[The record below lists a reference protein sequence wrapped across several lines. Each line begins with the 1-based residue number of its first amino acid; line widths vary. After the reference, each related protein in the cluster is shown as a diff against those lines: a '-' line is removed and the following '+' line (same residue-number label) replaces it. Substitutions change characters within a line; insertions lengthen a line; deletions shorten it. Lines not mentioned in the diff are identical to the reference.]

1 MPLTPAT
8 RLGSYQIIAPLGA
21 GGMGEVY
28 RAHDTRLA
36 RDIALK
42 VLPDGVASSPERLA
56 RFEREA
62 RTVAGLNHPN
72 IVTLHS
78 IEEVDGTRFITM
90 ELVDGRDLGALIGA
104 GSVPLGQVLDLA
116 IPLADALVAAH
127 EKGVVHRDLK
137 PANVMMTRDGRVKV
151 LDFGLAKLTE
161 TEPDL
166 QSTRAAT
173 LTAPIS
179 EIGQVMGTVPY
190 MAPEQLRGEAVDART
205 DLFSFGVLVYELSTS
220 RRPFGGKTFADVSS
234 AILRDPPEPLTR
246 VRSDLP
252 ADLERIIGRCLEK
265 QPRERFQT
273 ALDVANELRGLRR
286 ALERGAPPAPKPA
299 LEAVASIAVLPFV
312 NRSAGADDEYFSDGI
327 ADELLNVLA
336 RIKRLRVTARS
347 SSFHFKGKDATI
359 AEIARALDV
368 STVLEG
374 SVRKAGDRVRIG
386 VQLVRAADSVQ
397 LWSETY
403 DRTLDDIFA
412 VQDEIARSVAQ
423 ELSATLLGETA
434 EAPTTGQTR
443 AEIPVASKG
452 RQCDPESYDL
462 YLRGRYLF
470 GATADGPVRAQ
481 ELFRQAIER
490 SPQFALAYSGLG
502 ESYVMQSWLGSRDR
516 ELTVSLAKGA
526 LAKALALDDQQCEA
540 RVLAAQ
546 IKLFFDWNWAGAEQ
560 DYRRAVELHPGSDLA
575 HREYGA
581 FLSFMGRF
589 EEGLAAARRAQALDP
604 LSVNATHEVGYELLA
619 MGRPDEAALEFRKAV
634 DLNPTWIWGNV
645 KLGMTYSRMG
655 EHDKAMACVRRAD
668 ELLGDKHG
676 TPLLQSWLAVIEFA
690 AGRSERASTTMRRL
704 EDESRTSYVDPLALA
719 WIPHVQG
726 DHDAVFSY
734 LEAGYKARSPLMVV
748 LPQARHFLWRDV
760 AEDARYEQLLRRLG
774 LIGAE

>member
-8 RLGSYQIIAPLGA
+8 RVGSYEIIAPLGA

-28 RAHDTRLA
+28 RARDTRLK

-42 VLPDGVASSPERLA
+42 VLPEAVASSPERLA

-90 ELVDGRDLGALIGA
+90 ELVEGRDLGALIRS
-104 GSVPLGQVLDLA
+104 GSVPLGQLLDLA
-116 IPLADALVAAH
+116 VSLAEALVAAH

-137 PANVMMTRDGRVKV
+137 PANVMVTRDGRVKV

-161 TEPDL
+161 AEPDL
-166 QSTRAAT
+166 ESTQAAT

-179 EIGQVMGTVPY
+179 EIGQVMGTLPY
-190 MAPEQLRGEAVDART
+190 MAPEQLRGEVVDART
-205 DLFSFGVLVYELSTS
+205 DLFAFGVLIYELAAR

-234 AILRDPPEPLTR
+234 AILRDAAESLAR
-246 VRSDLP
+246 VRPDLP
-252 ADLERIIGRCLEK
+252 ADLERIIDRCLEK

-286 ALERGAPPAPKPA
+286 SLERGAPPTPQPTVD
-299 LEAVASIAVLPFV
+299 AVASIAVLPFV
-312 NRSAGADDEYFSDGI
+312 NRSANADDEYFSDGI

-347 SSFHFKGKDATI
+347 SSFHFKGKDTTI
-359 AEIARALDV
+359 AEIGRALDV

-374 SVRKAGDRVRIG
+374 SVRKAGTRVRIG
-386 VQLVRAADSVQ
+386 VQLVRTLDSSQ

-412 VQDEIARSVAQ
+412 VQDDIARAVAK
-423 ELSATLLGETA
+423 ELSATLLGEAA
-434 EAPTTGQTR
+434 EAPTSSPTP

-516 ELTVSLAKGA
+516 EITVSQAKGA
-526 LAKALALDDQQCEA
+526 LARALALDPQLCEA
-540 RVLAAQ
+540 RVLSAQ
-546 IKLFFDWNWAGAEQ
+546 IKLFFDWDWAGAEQ
-560 DYRRAVELHPGSDLA
+560 DYRQAVELHPGSDLA
-575 HREYGA
+575 HRECGA

-589 EEGLAAARRAQALDP
+589 DDGLAAARRAQALDP
-604 LSVNATHEVGYELLA
+604 LSVNATHEVGYELMA
-619 MGRPDEAALEFRKAV
+619 MGRLDEAALEFRKAI

-668 ELLGDKHG
+668 ELLGDNPG
-676 TPLLQSWLAVIEFA
+676 TPLIQSWLAAIELA
-690 AGRSERASTTMRRL
+690 AGRPDRASTTLRRL
-704 EDESRTSYVDPLALA
+704 EDQSRTSHVDPLALA
-719 WIPHVQG
+719 WIPYAQG

-734 LEAGYKARSPLMVV
+734 LDAGYKAHSPLMAV
-748 LPQARHFLWRDV
+748 LPQVRRFLWRDV
-760 AEDARYEQLLRRLG
+760 AEDARYERVLRRLG
-774 LIGAE
+774 LNGAG